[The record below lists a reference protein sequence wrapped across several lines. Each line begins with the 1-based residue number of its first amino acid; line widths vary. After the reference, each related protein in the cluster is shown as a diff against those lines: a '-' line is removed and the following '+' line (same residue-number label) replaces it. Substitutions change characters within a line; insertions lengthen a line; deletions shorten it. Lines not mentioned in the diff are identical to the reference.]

1 MVEIVWSEEALKS
14 WSEIVD
20 YLILEFGI
28 ESVERFQE
36 NLEEWED
43 TLSHSPFIGKEEP
56 LLSHSSSAGKK
67 FKQVNKLKAQQLVNL
82 KTRQLFYVSRRER
95 RDAEIF
101 LTDE

>member
-1 MVEIVWSEEALKS
+1 MVEVVWSEEALKS

-56 LLSHSSSAGKK
+56 LLSHRSNSYRSI
-67 FKQVNKLKAQQLVNL
+67 VINRLNKLIYYLENEKIIIADLWD
-82 KTRQLFYVSRRER
+82 TRREPKEQAMR
-95 RDAEIF
+95 VK
-101 LTDE
+101 